1 MTIQKKLDRL
11 AILFNTTQKKLDRLA
26 ILFNTTKNPRYK
38 RLWYKLIERTYGS
51 NNSQR
56 WDISSYPH
64 NKKNIRWNSV
74 DKRN

>member
-11 AILFNTTQKKLDRLA
+11 AILFNTT
-26 ILFNTTKNPRYK
+26 KNPGYE

-56 WDISSYPH
+56 WDLSSHSH
-64 NKKNIRWNSV
+64 NQKNVRGNSI
-74 DKRN
+74 DKRG